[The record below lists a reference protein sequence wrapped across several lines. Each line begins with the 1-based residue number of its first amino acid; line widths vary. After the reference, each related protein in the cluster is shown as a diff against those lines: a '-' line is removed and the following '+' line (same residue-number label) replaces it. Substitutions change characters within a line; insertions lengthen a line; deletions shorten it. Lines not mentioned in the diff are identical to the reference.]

1 MDGANHPT
9 PTQPRPLSPQWRG
22 PAIIALAFV
31 IAAALSWRKW
41 PDPLIDFGIQ
51 LYLPWKISTGS
62 VLYHDVSYLTGG
74 SLSQYFNGLL
84 FKLFGVSLT
93 TLVVSNLLLTAGLLV
108 VVYRR
113 FLAAADTLTATT
125 ICLGIVLGFAFA
137 EFGDIGNYNFIT
149 PYCHEIF
156 HGLLLSILAVCALS
170 DLVTT
175 GRLRFAAA
183 AGFCAGLVFL
193 TKPEIFTAL
202 ALATSAA
209 FILFY
214 FQNKQALLIFKSL
227 TVMAA
232 AGLVPDLAF
241 LIYFHHF
248 EDWPASLRSALF
260 AWTPLFQ
267 SSISAGFYYRWCMGL
282 DTPFYHLRMM
292 FVHFFVLVAIL
303 ALYAFVL
310 KRKPSSNRLF
320 PLFLIAPLL
329 ALASCFDWTDCGRSL
344 PLLMLVLCAIL
355 VINYRRFPT
364 PPVFPLLWTVFALG
378 LLAKLGL
385 FCRIWH
391 YGFVLAMPAFAAA
404 IYLLLWLEPLML
416 KLYGVQRALFRA
428 TIGLTLFLGFTLL
441 LAQSELRYYHKTVPV
456 GRGGDQFL
464 AFEPKIKPA
473 GAAMQV
479 ALDWLST
486 NAAPNA
492 TLAVLPE
499 GIMLN
504 YLSHRT
510 NPTRYCVWNP
520 AEEEA
525 FGQDNMMAA
534 FTNGSPDIV
543 MLVERDASEYGVKPF
558 GQEPRFGLELRHWLE
573 RNYEPVAL
581 IGHEPLQRDG
591 KFGIKILKKLPQP
604 SPASPH
610 R

>member
-1 MDGANHPT
+1 
-9 PTQPRPLSPQWRG
+9 
-22 PAIIALAFV
+22 LAFV

-113 FLAAADTLTATT
+113 FRAAADTLTATT

-137 EFGDIGNYNFIT
+137 EYGDIGNYNFIT

-248 EDWPASLRSALF
+248 ENWPASLRSALF

-267 SSISAGFYYRWCMGL
+267 SSISTGFYYRWCMGL
-282 DTPFYHLRMM
+282 DTPLIHLRMM
-292 FVHFFVLVAIL
+292 LAHFLVLVAVL
-303 ALYAFVL
+303 AVYAFVL

-344 PLLMLVLCAIL
+344 PLLTLLLCAIL
-355 VINYRRFPT
+355 VINYRRFPGGT
-364 PPVFPLLWTVFALG
+364 PPVFPLLWAVFALG
-378 LLAKLGL
+378 LLVKLGL

-391 YGFVLAMPAFAAA
+391 YGFALAMPAFAAA
-404 IYLLLWLEPLML
+404 IYLLLWLVPLML
-416 KLYGVQRALFRA
+416 ERYGVQRSLLRTGIA
-428 TIGLTLFLGFTLL
+428 LTLFLGFSLL

-456 GRGGDQFL
+456 GHGGDQIL

-473 GAAMQV
+473 GAAMQT

-504 YLSHRT
+504 YLSRRT

-525 FGQDNMMAA
+525 FGQENMMAA

-558 GQEPRFGLELRHWLE
+558 GQEPRFGLELMHWLE